1 MMAVLAIGH
10 ATALRNSVTALVVL
24 ATLIAY
30 ARRNWSAV
38 PCKLEV
44 FLLLAWA
51 AASIG
56 WSQTPDIS
64 SGKLRTDLLLPV
76 AAYFAAFCITRSAR
90 GFMWIMAGLGLG
102 LFALATFSVFEYL
115 PRVLTPADIPLQAAA
130 GIVRPL
136 PYWYPGPGDASM
148 FAILCIGPGL
158 ALLRLE
164 SRRGRWLGWS
174 ILGLLIFVIA
184 TTNNRAATFGVPL
197 AVVLYFFLDR
207 KHPERYSGDDSSE
220 LKSVQ
225 PRSRLR
231 HRVRVAAGAVAVC
244 VALAL
249 VLELGARDR
258 LRTAGRPPPAG
269 SAAIELAMHDTRPQI
284 WAHYLRLGMAHPL
297 VGAGFGRTV
306 PGIRYHT
313 ESDRALAALDS
324 SAYIHAH
331 NLFINWW
338 LQLGIVGLAL
348 LLLLLAGLVRSGFR
362 LLRSLPAAHAL
373 AAAIV
378 VTLAA
383 MIARN
388 LTDDFLIYGMATTF
402 WTVLG
407 ALFGEADRRGA
418 EAVATSM
425 AASASGLS
433 GKSG

>member
-1 MMAVLAIGH
+1 MVAVLAVGH
-10 ATALRNSVTALVVL
+10 VTALRNTLTALVVL
-24 ATLIAY
+24 ATLVAY
-30 ARRNWSAV
+30 GRRNWGAV
-38 PCKLEV
+38 PCKLEI

-76 AAYFAAFCITRSAR
+76 AAYVAAFCIVRSAR

-102 LFALATFSVFEYL
+102 LLALAAFSVFEYL
-115 PRVLTPADIPLQAAA
+115 PAMLTPADIPLQAAA
-130 GIVRPL
+130 GIVNPL

-148 FAILCIGPGL
+148 FAILCIGPAL

-164 SRRGRWLGWS
+164 SRRGRWLGWG
-174 ILGLLIFVIA
+174 ILGLLAFVIA

-197 AVVLYFFLDR
+197 AVALYFFLIR
-207 KHPERYSGDDSSE
+207 KHPERYSDPSSDPR
-220 LKSVQ
+220 SVR
-225 PRSRLR
+225 PRSRVR
-231 HRVRVAAGAVAVC
+231 HRVRVTAVAVAVC
-244 VALAL
+244 VASAL

-258 LRTAGRPPPAG
+258 LRTAGRPLTMG
-269 SAAIELAMHDTRPQI
+269 SAAIELAMHDTRPRI

-313 ESDRALAALDS
+313 ESDRALAAVDS

-348 LLLLLAGLVRSGFR
+348 LLLLLAGLVRTAFR

-373 AAAIV
+373 AAATV

-407 ALFGEADRRGA
+407 ALFGEADRRSA
-418 EAVATSM
+418 
-425 AASASGLS
+425 AASATSLTAPASDLS
-433 GKSG
+433 GRRE